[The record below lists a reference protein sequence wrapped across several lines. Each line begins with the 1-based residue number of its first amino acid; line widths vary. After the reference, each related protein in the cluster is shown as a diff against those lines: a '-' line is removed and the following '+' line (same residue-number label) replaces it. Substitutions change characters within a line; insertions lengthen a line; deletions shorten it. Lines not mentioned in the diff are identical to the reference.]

1 MGAYQGS
8 FDQTQN
14 QLVIANSFATS
25 GVTDVTA
32 STITLNRESHA
43 GGVVVLSRAAG
54 VTVTLP
60 AATGTGNIYRIII
73 GTTTTSN
80 SNIIKVANATDVMN
94 GSLALQQDTDS
105 AGTLKLWAA
114 ADSDDTMTFAGA
126 ATTGGTVG
134 AFIQC
139 IDYKAGFWSC
149 QAWTK
154 SSGGSEATPFS
165 ATVS

>member
-1 MGAYQGS
+1 MATGTNSLNQNMLLHVNSMTTGS
-8 FDQTQN
+8 AVLCTDATLTLTQADH
-14 QLVIANSFATS
+14 ANRIVA
-25 GVTDVTA
+25 
-32 STITLNRESHA
+32 I
-43 GGVVVLSRAAG
+43 SRAAG

-60 AATGTGNIYRIII
+60 AATGTGDIYRIVIA
-73 GTTTTSN
+73 TTATSN
-80 SNIIKVANATDVMN
+80 ANIIKVANATDVMN
-94 GSLALQQDTDS
+94 GSLALQQDTDA

-139 IDYKAGFWSC
+139 IDYKSGFWSC

-154 SSGGSEATPFS
+154 SSGGAEATPFS

>member
-1 MGAYQGS
+1 MAYTGTNS
-8 FDQTQN
+8 AN
-14 QLVIANSFATS
+14 QDSLMLANSFGT
-25 GVTDVTA
+25 GVTTLSDATA
-32 STITLNRESHA
+32 TISREAHA
-43 GGVVVLSRAAG
+43 GRIVVLARAAG

-60 AATGTGNIYRIII
+60 AATGTGDVYRFVI
-73 GTTTTSN
+73 GTTATSN

-114 ADSDDTMTFAGA
+114 ADNDDTMTFAGA
-126 ATTGGTVG
+126 ATTGGTAG

-139 IDYKAGFWSC
+139 VDYKAGFWSC

-165 ATVS
+165 ASVS

>member
-1 MGAYQGS
+1 MAYRGT
-8 FDQTQN
+8 FDQTQD
-14 QLVIANSFATS
+14 QLVRVNSFTTGS
-25 GVTDVTA
+25 VTTVTDSTVTL
-32 STITLNRESHA
+32 TQKDHA
-43 GGVVVLSRAAG
+43 GGVVVLARAAG

-60 AATGTGNIYRIII
+60 AATGTGDIYRIII
-73 GTTTTSN
+73 GTTATSN
-80 SNIIKVANATDVMN
+80 ANIIKVANATDVMN

-126 ATTGGTVG
+126 ATTGGTAG

-139 IDYKAGFWSC
+139 IDYKSGFWSC

-154 SSGGSEATPFS
+154 SSGGAEATPFS